1 MSNKI
6 LEKISKDKQRQ
17 WSIVDDAVRF
27 ARDSFIGNEFVQEGE
42 KKVKPTAT
50 FGEVISDLIEALQKI
65 KSGDVK
71 LGGLGGAKLNIDNEE
86 KVEED

>member
-27 ARDSFIGNEFVQEGE
+27 ARDSFIENDVQEGE